1 MSAIMFQTPGTP
13 GVVVY
18 QTPVEEDGTV
28 IGKGHLDSGTKVF
41 QMDGARPVPWCDIM
55 KRPDRR
61 IRMLKKSERTDM
73 MKKTQEIIKR
83 IGVKNLLELLRQR
96 ERDIRMKMI
105 GKREGPDGR
114 LRMLKREPSKI
125 GESK

>member
-18 QTPVEEDGTV
+18 QTPVEEDGKV
-28 IGKGHLDSGTKVF
+28 IGKGPLDSGTKVF

-114 LRMLKREPSKI
+114 LRLLKRKTSRIGKSK
-125 GESK
+125 

>member
-18 QTPVEEDGTV
+18 RTPMEE
-28 IGKGHLDSGTKVF
+28 GTKVF

-55 KRPDRR
+55 KRQDRR
-61 IRMLKKSERTDM
+61 IRVLKKSERTDM
-73 MKKTQEIIKR
+73 MKKTQDIMKR
-83 IGVKNLLELLRQR
+83 IGVKLLVELLKQR
-96 ERDIRMKMI
+96 ENDIRMKMI

-114 LRMLKREPSKI
+114 LRLLKRENSQTGK
-125 GESK
+125 KK

>member
-28 IGKGHLDSGTKVF
+28 IGKGPLDSGTKVF

-73 MKKTQEIIKR
+73 MKKTQDIMKR
-83 IGVKNLLELLRQR
+83 IGVKLLVELLKQR
-96 ERDIRMKMI
+96 ENDIRMKMI

-114 LRMLKREPSKI
+114 LRLLKRENSQTGK
-125 GESK
+125 KK

>member
-18 QTPVEEDGTV
+18 QTPVEEDGKV
-28 IGKGHLDSGTKVF
+28 IGKGPLDSGTKVF

-114 LRMLKREPSKI
+114 LRLLKREPSKI
-125 GESK
+125 GKSK